1 MHQLL
6 RQWCVRACRVAET
19 NMRRGNPQFLEQ
31 GDVVLSVRDG
41 FQGAPEHA
49 PFDVIHVGAAA
60 PTLPPALVEQLA
72 PGGKMVIPVGP
83 GAPHP
88 HLYLHL
94 HTAYTSKSIAR
105 TLSWQY
111 NHLHGRTAWLNRWRE
126 TADLGGEQGAGGGR
140 CADRAAAW
148 REIYPVDDARKAA
161 GR

>member
-6 RQWCVRACRVAET
+6 RQSCVRACHVNVAET

-88 HLYLHL
+88 HTHAHAHGIHIHMQVH
-94 HTAYTSKSIAR
+94 HTYTR
-105 TLSWQY
+105 TYTHTSPSHEDY
-111 NHLHGRTAWLNRWRE
+111 PGNMI
-126 TADLGGEQGAGGGR
+126 
-140 CADRAAAW
+140 
-148 REIYPVDDARKAA
+148 IYMSVLP
-161 GR
+161 G